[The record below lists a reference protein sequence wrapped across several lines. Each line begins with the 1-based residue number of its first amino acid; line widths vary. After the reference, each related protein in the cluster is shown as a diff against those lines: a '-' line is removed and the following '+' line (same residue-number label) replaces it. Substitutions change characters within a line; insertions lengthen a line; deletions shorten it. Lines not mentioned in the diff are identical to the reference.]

1 MVKIRNTLPDIDPE
15 GWYTATEAMKLL
27 GMGRTSFYAKVREG
41 KIKRRMRKID
51 YKFWYK
57 GKDLISFWNSFL

>member
-1 MVKIRNTLPDIDPE
+1 MKIINTQPVVNPE

-57 GKDLISFWNSFL
+57 GKDLLSFWNSFL